1 MPRGRLFP
9 RPSPRP
15 PPPPFP
21 LPPFPL
27 PPPSLP
33 RGSQSLTDTANLEV
47 SRYRPLVLI
56 WKCGRIMVQM
66 RNRNPGFDAGGRD
79 LTVIHLGSVPV
90 P

>member
-15 PPPPFP
+15 GPP
-21 LPPFPL
+21 LPSPSL
-27 PPPSLP
+27 PPPSLLP

-66 RNRNPGFDAGGRD
+66 RNRNPEFDAGGWD